1 MLIPGC
7 IQQIVKKEYH
17 TDTIWFCINT
27 MYCINVRNLF
37 MQPSCNKIVYSD
49 AIGHGFGGYCVEIR
63 HGVAYGESS
72 SEEACW
78 SLTWREL
85 ISVLTLWC
93 GAIARR

>member
-1 MLIPGC
+1 
-7 IQQIVKKEYH
+7 
-17 TDTIWFCINT
+17 

-72 SEEACW
+72 SEEAC
-78 SLTWREL
+78 
-85 ISVLTLWC
+85 
-93 GAIARR
+93 